1 MKNSVTI
8 LMLILVLL
16 SACTND
22 NDNIPQP
29 NTGEINPEKI
39 FKSIT
44 GELNGFDEFAYNEN
58 SCIFYKAQESGL
70 PETMLVYVNDEE
82 GEIFEFVYFD
92 EQGIPEYFNINGES
106 VYVSNVRGELCDLL
120 ILCDDGTFT
129 TIPDIETGIDINS
142 YWSEQHATRTSG
154 NSNISGAMNMANR
167 ILGATNLMQGTL
179 DMGFGAYSMLIG
191 CSMLL
196 PGCNIAIGATLAIG
210 GLAAFTS
217 GAMKVARATDLLVS
231 DGTHTDGL
239 YEATSNALGA
249 ASTVCNGIAGGVGK
263 EVLNSAINE
272 GFNHVLNT
280 YDKRAQELEH
290 KEAAHQTQSI
300 TLTTLGV
307 ETDIIDCSATLHGAI
322 SSTMAAGDSVGIF
335 ISEDPSA
342 MHVIGY
348 DETIANSGDFSFTFE
363 NLERCKSYFYR
374 AYYYNAQQQ
383 RTFIARRGE
392 FYIPGV
398 QTSGYT
404 ETVDG
409 CYDVI
414 LKAMLG
420 EQTRNADIGICYSSD
435 DEEPTIDSN
444 STELLS
450 ITNSGDYTF
459 ELCPDELPCYYRA
472 YMVVDDDN
480 IIYGDTKTIYA
491 DDREILIKFYHDT
504 GGDNWERN
512 DNWCSE
518 KPIDEWY
525 GVYVDDNGRVLEIWL
540 DSNNL
545 KGKGTL
551 SGCTALECLHCQYNQ
566 LTSLD
571 VSGCTALWCLHCY
584 DNQLT
589 SLDVSGCTALEFL
602 HCYDNQLTSL
612 DVSGCTALYSL
623 DCYNNQL
630 TSLDV
635 SGCTALWS
643 LSCHDNQLTSLDASG
658 CTALERLYCENN
670 QLTSLDV
677 SGCTALEYL
686 DCEYNQLTQEITGI
700 FAEIEDFRYDVRY
713 EYYWD
718 GDGIKYI
725 DHGKGWWYP
734 GEPGRGYHGK

>member
-1 MKNSVTI
+1 
-8 LMLILVLL
+8 MLILVLL

-44 GELNGFDEFAYNEN
+44 GDLNGFDEFAYNEN

-263 EVLNSAINE
+263 EEILNSAIN
-272 GFNHVLNT
+272 GGIDLILNT

-290 KEAAHQTQSI
+290 KKAAHQTQTI

-435 DEEPTIDSN
+435 DKEPTIDSN

-472 YMVVDDDN
+472 YMVVDGDN

-504 GGDNWERN
+504 GGDNWEHN

-525 GVYVDDNGRVLEIWL
+525 GVSADDNGRVTHISL
-540 DSNNL
+540 DNNNL

-551 SGCTALECLHCQYNQ
+551 SGCTALY
-566 LTSLD
+566 SLY
-571 VSGCTALWCLHCY
+571 C
-584 DNQLT
+584 DN
-589 SLDVSGCTALEFL
+589 
-602 HCYDNQLTSL
+602 NQLTSL
-612 DVSGCTALYSL
+612 DVSGCTALYFLECHNNQLTSLDVSGCIALDVLYCYDNQLTSLDVSECTALYLL

-635 SGCTALWS
+635 SGCTALYS
-643 LSCHDNQLTSLDASG
+643 LSCH
-658 CTALERLYCENN
+658 NN

-677 SGCTALEYL
+677 SGCTALEILWCY
-686 DCEYNQLTQEITGI
+686 DNQLTQEITGI
-700 FAEIEDFRYDVRY
+700 FAEIYGFRYDVRY

-734 GEPGRGYHGK
+734 GEPGKGYHGK